1 MVPHVDPPL
10 ETTPPPEI
18 VVLDNVVEAR
28 IIRLTLEPRNAE
40 GYLPLAVRIFHNDSI
55 YWIQTRVKPTV
66 SMLQLL
72 RHLLDEIEKRLR
84 IRLPVSLFHYNIFDM
99 AGGEMLGP
107 DALAS
112 GVVGPLLFLYETEFV
127 NAFDRERRVRLIT
140 DLIRDID
147 QAEQKKAAKQI
158 AAQENAGGTSGG
170 TKGGTSESNGQ
181 PAPEAVLEAV
191 PEAASAAEKE
201 ADVKKRPN
209 VGAYAY
215 WQQMMR

>member
-1 MVPHVDPPL
+1 M
-10 ETTPPPEI
+10 
-18 VVLDNVVEAR
+18 EAR

-84 IRLPVSLFHYNIFDM
+84 TRLPVSLFHYNIFDM
-99 AGGEMLGP
+99 SGGEMLGP

-140 DLIRDID
+140 DLIRDIH
-147 QAEQKKAAKQI
+147 QADQKKAAKQ
-158 AAQENAGGTSGG
+158 AAQQNTAD
-170 TKGGTSESNGQ
+170 NGL
-181 PAPEAVLEAV
+181 PTAEPV
-191 PEAASAAEKE
+191 PEAASTAEEAA
-201 ADVKKRPN
+201 VKKRPH